1 MKQHW
6 KWNRKKG
13 WVPRNT
19 PYNNH
24 YYCAKCRRWIPK
36 TEAEKSPRL
45 RCPSCGRKLRTK
57 ARIYG
62 KRKPKTSTPG
72 NNATPFQ
79 TLPLADR
86 SAESLVAESIIKQSK
101 QQLAKKPCNNNIE
114 SWQKMGV
121 WKK

>member
-1 MKQHW
+1 MGTSPANNRNRLLQKTKVDSMKQHW

-36 TEAEKSPRL
+36 TEAEKSPKRML

-62 KRKPKTSTPG
+62 KRKPKTS
-72 NNATPFQ
+72 NLAT
-79 TLPLADR
+79 TLHLFKR
-86 SAESLVAESIIKQSK
+86 YL
-101 QQLAKKPCNNNIE
+101 
-114 SWQKMGV
+114 
-121 WKK
+121 